1 MRNHRAAELAV
12 QRARYEADRAERA
25 FTNVDPDNR
34 LVARS
39 LESRGE
45 TKLAQLADAE
55 AALATAQVTTAPA
68 PEQNALRALAA
79 DLPRLRD
86 SPTTSHR
93 DRKRLLRSLIADITL
108 LPAVD
113 DDSVRIGVRWHT
125 GATDELTALRHGPG
139 RTPAG
144 ALELVRR
151 YGATHTSEQLAERLN
166 ATGLLAGKG
175 KPFTAGAVA
184 RVRDAYKIWAP
195 RTVAIQ
201 DGEVSVKHT
210 AAQLGIP
217 ASAVYNWL
225 VKGQVSARRAPGG
238 RWCIPGTP
246 QRRRSTGTKSPSRS
260 ASSRPTSLP
269 TGTPDRTRLT
279 MTITADRVMT
289 W

>member
-1 MRNHRAAELAV
+1 LRIGHDGLLLIER
-12 QRARYEADRAERA
+12 RAERA

-39 LESRGE
+39 LESRWE

-55 AALATAQVTTAPA
+55 AALATAQATTAPT

-79 DLPRLRD
+79 DLPRLWD

-108 LPAVD
+108 LPAID

-151 YGATHTSEQLAERLN
+151 HTSEQLAERLN
-166 ATGLLAGKG
+166 AAGLLTGEG
-175 KPFTAGAVA
+175 KPFTAGAA

-201 DGEVSVKHT
+201 DGEVSVKHA

-217 ASAVYNWL
+217 TSAVYNL
-225 VKGQVSARRAPGG
+225 AGQRTGSGPPRPGRTVVHPLG
-238 RWCIPGTP
+238 PRNAGDLPGQSRQVVPP
-246 QRRRSTGTKSPSRS
+246 QADQPCCQRGP
-260 ASSRPTSLP
+260 
-269 TGTPDRTRLT
+269 PDRTPLT
-279 MTITADRVMT
+279 VTTTADRVMT